1 MIFVPIAVLV
11 QGNDLFS
18 HLGQETA
25 SVNVVILKDILP
37 LALIPPIFLYIGSTL
52 SGWEIGAEDP
62 IRLSENIVLLVSF
75 SYFVALLFGFIG
87 LAILL
92 RWMAPT
98 YDARLELSRHL
109 TVVATVA
116 TPMVVGSIAH
126 LYPHV
131 FVNMLAIIPALIWS
145 MYLLYRGIPL
155 LLETTPQQG
164 MLMASSL
171 IAIVLVA
178 AVTLLG
184 VTVVLWT
191 HGFGPSLGL

>member
-1 MIFVPIAVLV
+1 MDVLV
-11 QGNDLFS
+11 QGSRLFPRLS
-18 HLGQETA
+18 EETA
-25 SVNVVILKDILP
+25 SAGVVIAKDILP
-37 LALIPPIFLYIGSTL
+37 LALLPPIFLYIGSTL
-52 SGWEIGAEDP
+52 LGWEIGAEHA
-62 IRLSENIVLLVSF
+62 IRMSPNILFLVSLCYF
-75 SYFVALLFGFIG
+75 SALLFGLIG

-98 YDARLELSRHL
+98 YDASLELSRHL
-109 TVVATVA
+109 TLVATVA

-131 FVNMLAIIPALIWS
+131 FVNMLSIIPVLIWS
-145 MYLLYRGIPL
+145 MFLLYRGLPIL
-155 LLETTPQQG
+155 LQTTPQQG

-171 IAIVLVA
+171 IGIVLVA

-184 VTVVLWT
+184 ITVVLWT

>member
-1 MIFVPIAVLV
+1 MIFVPVDVLV
-11 QGNDLFS
+11 QGNKLFV

-25 SVNVVILKDILP
+25 TALVVVLKDILP
-37 LALIPPIFLYIGSTL
+37 LAVLPAVFLYFGSSY
-52 SGWEIGAEDP
+52 SGWQIGAEEA
-62 IRLSENIVLLVSF
+62 IRISESVLLIVAF
-75 SYFVALLFGFIG
+75 CYFLALLLGLIG
-87 LAILL
+87 LAVLL

-98 YDARLELSRHL
+98 YDATMDLSRHL
-109 TVVATVA
+109 TLMATVA

-131 FVNMLAIIPALIWS
+131 FVNMLVFIPALICS
-145 MYLLYRGIPL
+145 MFLLYRGVPAL
-155 LLETTPQQG
+155 LQTTPQQG

-171 IAIVLVA
+171 IGIVLVA

-191 HGFGPSLGL
+191 YGFGPSLGL

>member
-1 MIFVPIAVLV
+1 MVV
-11 QGNDLFS
+11 QGNKLFS

-25 SVNVVILKDILP
+25 SVGVVVLKDILP
-37 LALIPPIFLYIGSTL
+37 LALIPPVFLYIGSTL

-62 IRLSENIVLLVSF
+62 IHLSKNIVLLVSLC
-75 SYFVALLFGFIG
+75 YFVALFAGFIG
-87 LAILL
+87 LAVLL

-98 YDARLELSRHL
+98 YDASLELSRHL

-116 TPMVVGSIAH
+116 TPMVIGSLAH
-126 LYPHV
+126 LYPHI
-131 FVNMLAIIPALIWS
+131 FVNMLVIIPALIWS
-145 MYLLYRGIPL
+145 MFLLYRGVPL
-155 LLETTPQQG
+155 LLDTTPQQG

-178 AVTLLG
+178 TVTLLG

>member
-1 MIFVPIAVLV
+1 MIFVPIDVLV
-11 QGNDLFS
+11 QGNKLFTRLS
-18 HLGQETA
+18 HETA
-25 SVNVVILKDILP
+25 SVRVVVLKDIFP
-37 LALIPPIFLYIGSTL
+37 LALVPAVFLYIGSLL
-52 SGWEIGAEDP
+52 SGWQIGAEDP
-62 IRLSENIVLLVSF
+62 IYMSENVVLLVSF
-75 SYFVALLFGFIG
+75 CYFAALFLGFIG
-87 LAILL
+87 LAVLL

-98 YDARLELSRHL
+98 YNARLELSRHL
-109 TVVATVA
+109 TVVATLA
-116 TPMVVGSIAH
+116 TPIVVGSVAH

-145 MYLLYRGIPL
+145 MFLLYRGVPVL
-155 LLETTPQQG
+155 LDTTPQQG

-171 IAIVLVA
+171 IGIVLVA